1 MSISYNLGGSSFAYF
16 SFKKSKRNF
25 FQKSG
30 KNFLYLIYY
39 CAFVTEFGLDCGDV
53 DGMRV
58 GICLFCY

>member
-30 KNFLYLIYY
+30 KNVSINRS
-39 CAFVTEFGLDCGDV
+39 AFVTEFGLDCGDV